1 MNLSL
6 APMEGITGHVFRRV
20 HAECFG
26 ALDCYYT
33 PFLPPPRVGN
43 RFGGKAFKEVDPANN
58 QGLNV
63 VPQLM
68 SKNADEF
75 VWAAQVLAEMGY
87 REVNLNLGCPSGTVV
102 AKGKGSGFLRNLDEL
117 EVFLS
122 DVCERSPL
130 PVSVKTRL
138 GLESDDEYER
148 VLDLYCRMPLA
159 ELIVHPRVQKDRY
172 TGSPRKEFY
181 GETLERAPFPVA
193 YNGDIFDLEDMDA
206 LVGAYPGTRH
216 VMLGRGLLANPA
228 LARMVKGGPAAT
240 AAELQRFHDMLFA
253 AYADEIGDNAVFRMK
268 EWWSYAKC
276 AFADRA
282 SFASSR
288 LRLLPAFVATSRWGR
303 SLTTSHS
310 RTSPMTRLKSCTSA
324 SKDVGKCRL
333 WMLAYM
339 FGSYGFGS
347 VGANWPQCAC

>member
-1 MNLSL
+1 MILSL

-43 RFGGKAFKEVDPANN
+43 RFGGKAFKEIDPANN

-75 VWAAQVLAEMGY
+75 VWAARVLADMGY

-138 GLESDDEYER
+138 GLEDDGEYER

-172 TGSPRKEFY
+172 TGSPRRAFY

-206 LVGAYPGTRH
+206 LVEAYPGTRH

-228 LARMVKGGPAAT
+228 LARMVNGGLAAT
-240 AAELQRFHDMLFA
+240 AAELQRFHDTLFA
-253 AYADEIGDNAVFRMK
+253 AYAEEIGGNAVFRMK
-268 EWWSYAKC
+268 EWWFYAKC
-276 AFADRA
+276 AFADPATVHKLVRKTKKVDEYRA
-282 SFASSR
+282 AVERVFR
-288 LRLLPAFVATSRWGR
+288 EQP
-303 SLTTSHS
+303 
-310 RTSPMTRLKSCTSA
+310 
-324 SKDVGKCRL
+324 
-333 WMLAYM
+333 LA
-339 FGSYGFGS
+339 
-347 VGANWPQCAC
+347 PIACFHG

>member
-1 MNLSL
+1 M
-6 APMEGITGHVFRRV
+6 A
-20 HAECFG
+20 A
-26 ALDCYYT
+26 
-33 PFLPPPRVGN
+33 
-43 RFGGKAFKEVDPANN
+43 KAFKEIDPANN

-75 VWAAQVLAEMGY
+75 VWAAQVLADMGY

-130 PVSVKTRL
+130 PVSVKHRL
-138 GLESDDEYER
+138 GLESDDEYELR
-148 VLDLYCRMPLA
+148 ARSVLPHAASRADCAPARAKGPLYGLA
-159 ELIVHPRVQKDRY
+159 APR
-172 TGSPRKEFY
+172 SSI

-206 LVGAYPGTRH
+206 LVEAYPGTRH

-240 AAELQRFHDMLFA
+240 AAELQRFHDTLFA
-253 AYADEIGDNAVFRMK
+253 AYAEEIGGNAVFRMK
-268 EWWSYAKC
+268 EWWFYAKC
-276 AFADRA
+276 AFADPATVHKLVRKTTKVDEYRA
-282 SFASSR
+282 AVERVFREQPLASIAR
-288 LRLLPAFVATSRWGR
+288 FHG
-303 SLTTSHS
+303 
-310 RTSPMTRLKSCTSA
+310 
-324 SKDVGKCRL
+324 
-333 WMLAYM
+333 
-339 FGSYGFGS
+339 
-347 VGANWPQCAC
+347 

>member
-102 AKGKGSGFLRNLDEL
+102 AKGKGSGFLRNLDGL

-122 DVCERSPL
+122 DVCDRSPL

-138 GLESDDEYER
+138 GLESDDEYKR

-240 AAELQRFHDMLFA
+240 AAELQRFHDTLFA
-253 AYADEIGDNAVFRMK
+253 AYADEIGSNAVFRMK
-268 EWWSYAKC
+268 EWWFYAKC
-276 AFADRA
+276 AFADPATVHKLVRKTKKVDEYRA
-282 SFASSR
+282 AVERVFREQPLA
-288 LRLLPAFVATSRWGR
+288 PVARFCG
-303 SLTTSHS
+303 
-310 RTSPMTRLKSCTSA
+310 
-324 SKDVGKCRL
+324 
-333 WMLAYM
+333 Y
-339 FGSYGFGS
+339 
-347 VGANWPQCAC
+347 